1 MGVQRL
7 TASTKGLIS
16 FAPKAQFNP
25 MLCRKDSEY
34 YQIIYAL
41 IKIMM
46 TMTIII
52 IIINYYIDASGT
64 VTRSIEGSLE
74 KIGIKEDFTMLK
86 KATEN
91 YRKLQ
96 FSGDCEN
103 L

>member
-34 YQIIYAL
+34 YQIIYTL

-52 IIINYYIDASGT
+52 IIIIIINY
-64 VTRSIEGSLE
+64 
-74 KIGIKEDFTMLK
+74 
-86 KATEN
+86 
-91 YRKLQ
+91 
-96 FSGDCEN
+96 
-103 L
+103 